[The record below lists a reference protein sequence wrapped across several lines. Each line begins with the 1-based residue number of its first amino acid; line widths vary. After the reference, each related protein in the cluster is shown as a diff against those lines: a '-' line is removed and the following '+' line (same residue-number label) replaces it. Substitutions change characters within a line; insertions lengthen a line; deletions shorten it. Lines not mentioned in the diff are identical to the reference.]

1 MEDLRLVCGNAKTL
15 SFSKPS
21 QTFSAKFIEQ
31 VMSWS
36 AAVINPFVAMS
47 RPRPASVTAMLSVAQ
62 PDFHHFSCGH
72 EPAPM
77 SVIWNQNTGSG
88 IA

>member
-1 MEDLRLVCGNAKTL
+1 MEVLRVVCSNAKTL
-15 SFSKPS
+15 SFSKLS

-47 RPRPASVTAMLSVAQ
+47 RPRPASVTAMLSVAR
-62 PDFHHFSCGH
+62 PDCRQFSYGH
-72 EPAPM
+72 EPAL
-77 SVIWNQNTGSG
+77 
-88 IA
+88 